1 MFDLSGQVAIVTG
14 STRGIGRAIAQTLAE
29 AGAHVV
35 ISSEDAA
42 ACSAT
47 VEEFVALELSATAVV
62 CDLSQRGAIR
72 DLVQITVQRYQRLNI
87 LVCNAGIEGPLGPL
101 AQAGE
106 ADIQRTL
113 DINLHSSITLTS
125 AAIPHMVQQ
134 GGGSVILIASIAG
147 VRGNR
152 SIGMYGISKAALA
165 QLGRNL
171 AVEWGPQGVRANCIS
186 PGLIATDFSRGVMDN
201 TAFMERRLSLTPL
214 RRVGQPQEIAAAALF
229 LASKGGAFV
238 TGQNLIVDGGTV
250 ISDGN

>member
-1 MFDLSGQVAIVTG
+1 MAIVTG
-14 STRGIGRAIAQTLAE
+14 STRGIGRAIALTLAE

-47 VEEFVALELSATAVV
+47 AEEFVALGLSATAVV

-72 DLVQITVQRYQRLNI
+72 DLVQVTVQRYQRLNI
-87 LVCNAGIEGPLGPL
+87 LVCNAGIEGPVGPL
-101 AQAGE
+101 DQAGE

-113 DINLHSSITLTS
+113 DINLRSSITLTS
-125 AAIPHMVQQ
+125 AAIPHMVQH
-134 GGGSVILIASIAG
+134 GGGSVILISSIAG
-147 VRGNR
+147 LRGNR
-152 SIGMYGISKAALA
+152 SIGMYGITKAALA
-165 QLGRNL
+165 QLARNL

-186 PGLIATDFSRGVMDN
+186 PGLIATDFSRGVMGN
-201 TAFMERRLSLTPL
+201 AAFMERRLSLTPL
-214 RRVGQPQEIAAAALF
+214 RRVGQPHEVAATVLF